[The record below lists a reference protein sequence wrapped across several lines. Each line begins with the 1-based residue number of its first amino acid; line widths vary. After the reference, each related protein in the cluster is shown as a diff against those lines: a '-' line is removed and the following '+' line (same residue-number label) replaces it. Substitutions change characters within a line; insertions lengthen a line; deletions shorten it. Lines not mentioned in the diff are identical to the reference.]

1 MTNSTE
7 QPYRGKRALD
17 LTVAGV
23 ACLAFAPLAAGI
35 AIATLLEDG
44 GPTLFS
50 QPRVG
55 RQRQPFTI
63 LKFRSMREGQVTRLG
78 QWLRRT
84 GIDELPQFINVVLG
98 DMSVVGP
105 RPLTLAD
112 IERLGWSGPQHD
124 RRFATRPGI
133 TGLSQ
138 LLAGRGARST
148 QKLDRLY
155 LQQQSLTLDVQLIAL
170 SFAVNM
176 FGKAQVR
183 RWLTAARDREAA
195 RHCDCTNKPS
205 ADPGTSPSQ
214 ERGPQ

>member
-55 RQRQPFTI
+55 QQRQPFTI
-63 LKFRSMREGQVTRLG
+63 LKFRSMRDGQVTRIG

-84 GIDELPQFINVVLG
+84 GIDELPQFINVVRG
-98 DMSVVGP
+98 EMSVVGP
-105 RPLTLAD
+105 RPLTPAD
-112 IERLGWSGPQHD
+112 IDRLGWTGPEHD
-124 RRFATRPGI
+124 WRFNTRPGI

-138 LLAGRGARST
+138 LVAGRGARAT
-148 QKLDRLY
+148 QKLERLY

-170 SFAVNM
+170 SFAVNV
-176 FGKAQVR
+176 FGKTQVR
-183 RWLTAARDREAA
+183 RWLTAVRE
-195 RHCDCTNKPS
+195 P
-205 ADPGTSPSQ
+205 
-214 ERGPQ
+214 